1 MITCELQVHL
11 NQYEM
16 KKDQFLQSGSLSESR
31 RQFLEKAGLATVL
44 STFGVAFFTSC
55 VSSEEP
61 DDTTPTPPNS
71 TTPNGITISGNS
83 VQVNLNIQNK
93 LAASGGWLLITS
105 AKTLV
110 ANLNGTY
117 VALSSVCTHS
127 GCFDSWS
134 FTNSRF
140 TCTCHNSIFDTAG
153 KVIQGPAGSPLD
165 VYSTS
170 VAGTTLTINK

>member
-1 MITCELQVHL
+1 
-11 NQYEM
+11 M
-16 KKDQFLQSGSLSESR
+16 KKNQFLQTGSLSESR

-44 STFGVAFFTSC
+44 GSFGIAFFTSC

-61 DDTTPTPPNS
+61 DDTTPPNNP
-71 TTPNGITISGNS
+71 TTSNGITVSGS
-83 VQVNLNIQNK
+83 AIQVNLTIQTR
-93 LAASGGWLLITS
+93 LAASGGWLLIES

-110 ANLNGTY
+110 ANLNGSF
-117 VALSSVCTHS
+117 VALTSVCTHS

-153 KVIQGPAGSPLD
+153 KVLQGPATQPLQ

-170 VAGTTLTINK
+170 VSGTTLTINK

>member
-1 MITCELQVHL
+1 MLQVHL
-11 NQYEM
+11 NQLGM

-31 RQFLEKAGLATVL
+31 RQFLEKAGLAAVMG
-44 STFGVAFFTSC
+44 SFGIAFFTSC

-61 DDTTPTPPNS
+61 DDTTTPPS
-71 TTPNGITISGNS
+71 TTTPNGITVSGS
-83 VQVNLNIQNK
+83 TIQVNLTIQNK
-93 LAASGGWLLITS
+93 LAASGGWLLIET

-117 VALSSVCTHS
+117 VALTSVCTHS

-134 FTNSRF
+134 FANSRF

-153 KVIQGPAGSPLD
+153 KVLQGPATQPLQ
-165 VYSTS
+165 VYTAS
-170 VAGTTLTINK
+170 VSGTTLTINK

>member
-1 MITCELQVHL
+1 
-11 NQYEM
+11 M
-16 KKDQFLQSGSLSESR
+16 KNNKVANSGTLSASR
-31 RQFLEKAGLATVL
+31 RQFIEKAGLATVM
-44 STFGVAFFTSC
+44 STFGISFFTSC
-55 VSSEEP
+55 VSSEDP
-61 DDTTPTPPNS
+61 DDPTSTTPP
-71 TTPNGITISGNS
+71 TTTSPNGITISGNT
-83 VQVNLNIQNK
+83 VQVNLTIQNK

-117 VALSSVCTHS
+117 VALTSVCTHS

-153 KVIQGPAGSPLD
+153 KVVQGPAGQPLD

-170 VAGTTLTINK
+170 VSGTTLTINK

>member
-1 MITCELQVHL
+1 MLQEHL
-11 NQYEM
+11 NQLEM

-31 RQFLEKAGLATVL
+31 RQFLEKAGLAAVMG
-44 STFGVAFFTSC
+44 SFGIAFFTSC

-61 DDTTPTPPNS
+61 DDTTTPPS
-71 TTPNGITISGNS
+71 TTTPNGITVSGS
-83 VQVNLNIQNK
+83 TIQVNLTIQNK
-93 LAASGGWLLITS
+93 LAASGGWLLIET

-117 VALSSVCTHS
+117 VALTSVCTHS

-134 FTNSRF
+134 FANSRF

-153 KVIQGPAGSPLD
+153 KVLQGPATQPLQ
-165 VYSTS
+165 VYTAS
-170 VAGTTLTINK
+170 VSGTTLTINK

>member
-1 MITCELQVHL
+1 
-11 NQYEM
+11 M

-31 RQFLEKAGLATVL
+31 RQFLEKAGLAAVVG
-44 STFGVAFFTSC
+44 SFGIAFFTSC

-61 DDTTPTPPNS
+61 DDTTTPPN
-71 TTPNGITISGNS
+71 TTAPNGITISGNT
-83 VQVNLNIQNK
+83 VQVNLTIQNK

-110 ANLNGTY
+110 ANLNGSY
-117 VALSSVCTHS
+117 VALTSVCTHS

-153 KVIQGPAGSPLD
+153 KALQGPATQPLQ
-165 VYSTS
+165 VYTTAVS
-170 VAGTTLTINK
+170 GTTLTINK

>member
-1 MITCELQVHL
+1 MRNNKVA
-11 NQYEM
+11 N
-16 KKDQFLQSGSLSESR
+16 SGTLSASR
-31 RQFLEKAGLATVL
+31 RQFIEKAGLATVM
-44 STFGVAFFTSC
+44 STFGISFFTSC
-55 VSSEEP
+55 VSSEDP
-61 DDTTPTPPNS
+61 DDPTPTTPPTT
-71 TTPNGITISGNS
+71 TTPNGITISGNT
-83 VQVNLNIQNK
+83 VQVNLTIQNK
-93 LAASGGWLLITS
+93 LAVSGGWLLITS

-117 VALSSVCTHS
+117 VALTSVCTHS

-153 KVIQGPAGSPLD
+153 KVVQGPAGQPLD

-170 VAGTTLTINK
+170 VSGTTLTINK

>member
-1 MITCELQVHL
+1 
-11 NQYEM
+11 M
-16 KKDQFLQSGSLSESR
+16 KNNKVANSGTLSASR
-31 RQFLEKAGLATVL
+31 RQFIEKAGLATVM
-44 STFGVAFFTSC
+44 STFGISFFTSC
-55 VSSEEP
+55 VSSEDP
-61 DDTTPTPPNS
+61 DDPTSTPPP
-71 TTPNGITISGNS
+71 TTISPNGITISGNT
-83 VQVNLNIQNK
+83 VQVNLTIQNK

-117 VALSSVCTHS
+117 VALTSVCTHS

-153 KVIQGPAGSPLD
+153 KVVQGPAGQPLD

-170 VAGTTLTINK
+170 VSGTTLTINK

>member
-1 MITCELQVHL
+1 MKN
-11 NQYEM
+11 NQ
-16 KKDQFLQSGSLSESR
+16 FPNSGTLSASR
-31 RQFLEKAGLATVL
+31 RKFLEKAGLATVV
-44 STFGVAFFTSC
+44 STFGISFFTSC

-61 DDTTPTPPNS
+61 DDTTTPTNP
-71 TTPNGITISGNS
+71 TAPNGITISGNT
-83 VQVNLNIQNK
+83 VQVNLTIQNK

-117 VALSSVCTHS
+117 VALTSVCTHS

-153 KVIQGPAGSPLD
+153 KVVQGPAGQPLD
-165 VYSTS
+165 VYITS
-170 VAGTTLTINK
+170 VSGSTLTINK

>member
-1 MITCELQVHL
+1 
-11 NQYEM
+11 M
-16 KKDQFLQSGSLSESR
+16 KNNKVANSGTLSASR
-31 RQFLEKAGLATVL
+31 RQFIEKAGLATVM
-44 STFGVAFFTSC
+44 STFGISFFTSC
-55 VSSEEP
+55 VSSEDP
-61 DDTTPTPPNS
+61 DDPTSTPPP
-71 TTPNGITISGNS
+71 TTTSPNGITISGNT
-83 VQVNLNIQNK
+83 VQVNLTIQNK

-117 VALSSVCTHS
+117 VALTSVCTHS

-153 KVIQGPAGSPLD
+153 KVVQGPAGQPLD

-170 VAGTTLTINK
+170 VSGSTLTINK

>member
-1 MITCELQVHL
+1 MITCVLQVHL
-11 NQYEM
+11 NQLGM

-31 RQFLEKAGLATVL
+31 RQFLEKAGLAAVMG
-44 STFGVAFFTSC
+44 SFGIAFFTSC

-61 DDTTPTPPNS
+61 DDTTTPPS
-71 TTPNGITISGNS
+71 TTTPNGITVSGS
-83 VQVNLNIQNK
+83 TIQVNLTIQNK
-93 LAASGGWLLITS
+93 LAASGGWLLIET

-117 VALSSVCTHS
+117 VALTSVCTHS

-134 FTNSRF
+134 FANSRF

-153 KVIQGPAGSPLD
+153 KVLQGPATQPLQ
-165 VYSTS
+165 VYTAS
-170 VAGTTLTINK
+170 VSGTTLTINK

>member
-1 MITCELQVHL
+1 M
-11 NQYEM
+11 
-16 KKDQFLQSGSLSESR
+16 LSASR
-31 RQFLEKAGLATVL
+31 RQFIEKAGLATVM
-44 STFGVAFFTSC
+44 STFGISFFTSC
-55 VSSEEP
+55 VSSEDP
-61 DDTTPTPPNS
+61 DDPTPTTPPTT
-71 TTPNGITISGNS
+71 TTPNGITISGNT
-83 VQVNLNIQNK
+83 VQVNLTIQNK

-117 VALSSVCTHS
+117 VALTSVCTHS

-153 KVIQGPAGSPLD
+153 KVVQGPAGQPLD

-170 VAGTTLTINK
+170 VSGTTLTINK